1 METGNHEANNG
12 GKILPTDLECA
23 SSMAYSAKSL
33 YESRLLACMQS
44 EVKISE
50 ELWKFVV
57 L

>member
-1 METGNHEANNG
+1 METSNHEANNG